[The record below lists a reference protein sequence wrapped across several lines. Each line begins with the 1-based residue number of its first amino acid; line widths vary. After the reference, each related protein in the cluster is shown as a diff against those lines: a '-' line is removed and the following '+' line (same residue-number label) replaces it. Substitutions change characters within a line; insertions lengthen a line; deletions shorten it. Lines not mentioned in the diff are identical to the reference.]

1 MSYFPTLAQRQF
13 EAAET
18 NRKLVTSLN
27 RRMFRGFTKIKKLKE
42 MKETPN
48 KNKIIQV
55 TNKWEQYTP
64 MPFEDNYNITY
75 KDTYLNK
82 LKGKQI
88 NSFDIINLN
97 PHYNFEKQKNKTIKN
112 KQKSKNNIF
121 LTYNNI
127 YNSNNNNI
135 NDNQKNK
142 IQVKIIDESSKDEEE
157 KKILKK
163 IFPDEEEMKV
173 ITDLP
178 FFSLVKNPLRSV
190 SVESKKKYNEKE
202 KILSEEFLYNLS
214 HKHPDEKYSTLN
226 KGIVRGFRTAYNEF
240 GEKNNSVHKAP
251 KKLELNVENVF
262 SNEKISQL
270 NPVERHLQ
278 RIENNLNLIKTLP
291 ENMFKDFADDFMND
305 DDYNDDD
312 NLDKY
317 INKRKSDNEDKK
329 KEDEKI
335 ITFDATVFEEKKRQL
350 LNRKYAQTLQ
360 TYYNPNSPKLY
371 YGDYLNQQLKN
382 KAERFEIIHKIA
394 FEDFIKRKNSNLHD
408 PKIPSKSIKIN
419 PDSRLLIKK
428 KLTNKGLYDIE
439 SKTRDIIIANKL
451 KTEYSP
457 QDVNRILNGFRP
469 WNEEE
474 K

>member
-1 MSYFPTLAQRQF
+1 
-13 EAAET
+13 
-18 NRKLVTSLN
+18 
-27 RRMFRGFTKIKKLKE
+27 
-42 MKETPN
+42 
-48 KNKIIQV
+48 
-55 TNKWEQYTP
+55 
-64 MPFEDNYNITY
+64 MPFEENYNITY

-173 ITDLP
+173 IKDLP
-178 FFSLVKNPLRSV
+178 FFYLVKNPLRSV

-202 KILSEEFLYNLS
+202 KKILTEEFLYKLS